1 MLFWTCRVQVFVD
14 KVFVLV
20 SLLRAWM
27 DYCTIGRR
35 GQCCCQHC
43 FRSSRMC
50 SSLHYLKKEKKNL
63 KLTSSHN
70 GFSKENGQNSVFVTF
85 LCPSSCYWRHEQVLT
100 SLKAFRVVQSCFEL
114 NRVGGKIRTQL
125 FLCPW
130 PFVLKGKRGVRSV
143 FLLSWSGMY

>member
-35 GQCCCQHC
+35 GQCCSQHC

-50 SSLHYLKKEKKNL
+50 SSLHYLKKEKK
-63 KLTSSHN
+63 KRI
-70 GFSKENGQNSVFVTF
+70 QNWLLAIMVFPRKMGRTVTF

-130 PFVLKGKRGVRSV
+130 PLYLKGKRGVRSA